1 MEILKENKSQKNFFM
16 NNIICQTLQG
26 YFFYF
31 PKDKERLT
39 LLYSQ
44 WQKNDSLENR
54 RNFRGHITGSG
65 FVVHQ
70 NKILLIFH
78 KQFQIF
84 LQPGGHYEEDES
96 LEACARREVR
106 EETGL
111 EVIPHIWHEKNNNIP
126 LYIDT
131 HPIPSSEKKNEKAHF
146 HHDHLFL
153 YSIKNAQ
160 EIALQREEV
169 EGYKWISFE
178 ELKGQKESLKNFYN
192 RAKKMHL
199 L

>member
-1 MEILKENKSQKNFFM
+1 M
-16 NNIICQTLQG
+16 NRSINQTLEE
-26 YFFYF
+26 YFSRF
-31 PKDKERLT
+31 PQDKKRLNLLCAQWREKD
-39 LLYSQ
+39 
-44 WQKNDSLENR
+44 DLEDR

-70 NKILLIFH
+70 NKLLLIFH

-84 LQPGGHYEEDES
+84 LQPGGHYEGDES

-111 EVIPHIWHEKNNNIP
+111 EVIPHKWHKENNDIP

-131 HPIPSSEKKNEKAHF
+131 HLIPSSEKKNENAHF

-153 YSIKNAQ
+153 YSLKNTQ

-169 EGYKWISFE
+169 ESYRWISLE
-178 ELKGQKESLKNFYN
+178 ELEGQKESLKNFYN
-192 RAKKMHL
+192 RARKMHFL
-199 L
+199 